1 MFKTILVLLF
11 GMICIS
17 WVCFAHQPRII
28 DSDQTIVTEPEVSKA
43 YYAKLSG
50 TIQQYTIIENSA
62 FNLYVNILVPAITN
76 QKKDVSVIIYKNGNR
91 DVPFATLDWINFQRT
106 SFFEK
111 FGHDSYRKGPEYSGM
126 VESGTYDIV
135 VMSTNNDSS
144 YSLAI
149 GEIENFDVKESVNAL
164 HLIPLIKSEFFNKS
178 PIDFIF
184 SPLGRWT
191 ILVMFI
197 LSFLFWLWYRSIL
210 KLFSHS
216 ASQPKAIKNIWWK
229 DRVIR
234 GCIGLGLVLRAITTT
249 RSLRLLFIA
258 GFCLFEAMFSRCAFY
273 SAIGKNSCPIE

>member
-1 MFKTILVLLF
+1 
-11 GMICIS
+11 
-17 WVCFAHQPRII
+17 VCLAHQPRII
-28 DSDQTIVTEPEVSKA
+28 DSDQTVVIEPEISKA

-50 TIQQYTIIENSA
+50 NTQQYIITEDSK
-62 FNLYVNILVPAITN
+62 FNLYVNILVPATIDP
-76 QKKDVSVIIYKNGNR
+76 KKDVSAVIYKNGNT
-91 DVPFATLDWINFQRT
+91 DLPFARLDWINFQWT

-111 FGHDSYRKGPEYSGM
+111 FGHDNYRKWPEYSEV
-126 VESGTYDIV
+126 VESGTYTIV
-135 VMSTNNDSS
+135 VNSTNNDSS

-149 GEIENFDVKESVNAL
+149 GEIENFDSKESVNAL
-164 HLIPLIKSEFFNKS
+164 HLIPLIKSRFFNKS

-197 LSFLFWLWYRSIL
+197 MSFLFWLWYRFVL
-210 KLFSHS
+210 KIFSHS
-216 ASQPKAIKNIWWK
+216 VSHTRAQKNIWWK
-229 DRVIR
+229 DRAIR

-258 GFCLFEAMFSRCAFY
+258 GFCFFEAMFSWCALY